1 MNSALILT
9 AHVDNPEQIS
19 IDFSRFDTVICADG
33 GLLVADRLGL
43 TPDILIGDF
52 DSVEQPKEREVIK
65 LPAEKDMTDS
75 EAAIDLAVS
84 QGYDHIV
91 VLGGLGGRFDH
102 TMGNIGILSKYC
114 GKLSHLALTDGQNY
128 VFMASPGRV
137 TIPRGDYT
145 YLGVIS
151 YGGAAKSVTLK
162 GVKYPLTDYLL
173 SDSTTLGVSNEI
185 IEETAEISFTKGKLL
200 LILSRDSSPHR

>member
-65 LPAEKDMTDS
+65 L
-75 EAAIDLAVS
+75 
-84 QGYDHIV
+84 
-91 VLGGLGGRFDH
+91 
-102 TMGNIGILSKYC
+102 
-114 GKLSHLALTDGQNY
+114 
-128 VFMASPGRV
+128 
-137 TIPRGDYT
+137 
-145 YLGVIS
+145 
-151 YGGAAKSVTLK
+151 SVT
-162 GVKYPLTDYLL
+162 
-173 SDSTTLGVSNEI
+173 
-185 IEETAEISFTKGKLL
+185 
-200 LILSRDSSPHR
+200 RR

>member
-185 IEETAEISFTKGKLL
+185 IEETAEISFTEGKLL

>member
-162 GVKYPLTDYLL
+162 GVKYPLDRL
-173 SDSTTLGVSNEI
+173 SPQRFDKRW
-185 IEETAEISFTKGKLL
+185 A
-200 LILSRDSSPHR
+200 

>member
-128 VFMASPGRV
+128 VSMASPGRV

-185 IEETAEISFTKGKLL
+185 IEETAEISFTEGKLL
-200 LILSRDSSPHR
+200 LILSRDSSSHR

>member
-185 IEETAEISFTKGKLL
+185 IEETAEISFTEGKLL
-200 LILSRDSSPHR
+200 LILSRDSSSHR